1 MDPDMSKRISVT
13 ATDSHELD
21 AWRSDPTGTSKGGIV
36 ILHAIYGL
44 TNLSWAMCATF
55 GPARDLRPLLRDAA
69 LYDRIAKNTVHG
81 YDQTDKGR
89 DSYVAL
95 NKEQILAD
103 VAGCAAALRPGP
115 VAISGFCTGGS
126 WAWVAAQELPFDASV
141 NCYGSHVHQRLDYK
155 PACPT
160 IMHYG
165 DADKVV
171 PIDGVKAIQ
180 AANPDVTIHIYPGAG
195 HAFFNPEQ
203 ISHDPDR
210 AGLLLSRSVAF
221 LEEVFS

>member
-44 TNLSWAMCATF
+44 TNHMGDVCDIWAGQGFTAIA
-55 GPARDLRPLLRDAA
+55 PA

-171 PIDGVKAIQ
+171 RIDGVKAIQ

-203 ISHDPDR
+203 ISHDPDA

>member
-1 MDPDMSKRISVT
+1 MSNRVSIT
-13 ATDSHELD
+13 ATDGHVLD
-21 AWRSDPTGTSKGGIV
+21 AWRADPDGTAKGGIV

-44 TNLSWAMCATF
+44 TGHMGDVCDMWAGAGF
-55 GPARDLRPLLRDAA
+55 AAIAPA
-69 LYDRIAKNTVHG
+69 LYDRIGRNIVHG
-81 YDQTDKGR
+81 YDEQEKGR
-89 DSYVAL
+89 ASYGAL
-95 NKEQILAD
+95 TREQILAD

-141 NCYGSHVHQRLDYK
+141 NCYGSHVHKWLDYK

-165 DADKVV
+165 DADWVV
-171 PIDGVKAIQ
+171 PMEGVEAIR
-180 AANPDVTIHIYPGAG
+180 AANPEVTIYVYSGAG

-203 ISHDPDR
+203 ASHDP
-210 AGLLLSRSVAF
+210 AAAALLFSRSVDF
-221 LEEVFS
+221 LERQFAAVSG

>member
-1 MDPDMSKRISVT
+1 MDLKLSTRISVT
-13 ATDSHELD
+13 ATDGHQLD
-21 AWRSDPTGTSKGGIV
+21 AWRSDPAGTSKGGIV

-44 TNLSWAMCATF
+44 TNHMGDVCDIWAGQGFSAIA
-55 GPARDLRPLLRDAA
+55 PA
-69 LYDRIAKNTVHG
+69 LYDRTAKNTIHG
-81 YDQTDKGR
+81 YDQTGRGR
-89 DSYVAL
+89 DSYAAL
-95 NKEQILAD
+95 TKEQILAD
-103 VAGCAAALRPGP
+103 VAGCAAELRPGP
-115 VAISGFCTGGS
+115 VAISGFCSGGS

-141 NCYGSHVHQRLDYK
+141 NCYGSHVHQWLEYK

-171 PIDGVKAIQ
+171 QMDGVKAIQ

-203 ISHDPDR
+203 ISHDRD
-210 AGLLLSRSVAF
+210 AAALLLSRSVAF

>member
-1 MDPDMSKRISVT
+1 MDPDMSTRISVT
-13 ATDSHELD
+13 ATDGHQLD
-21 AWRSDPTGTSKGGIV
+21 AWRSDPHGAAKGGIV
-36 ILHAIYGL
+36 VLHAIYGL
-44 TNLSWAMCATF
+44 TNHMGDVCDIWAGQGFSAIA
-55 GPARDLRPLLRDAA
+55 PA
-69 LYDRIAKNTVHG
+69 LYDRIGKNTVHG
-81 YDQTDKGR
+81 YDQTDRGR
-89 DSYVAL
+89 ESYAAL
-95 NKEQILAD
+95 TKDQILAD

-141 NCYGSHVHQRLDYK
+141 NFYGSHVHQWLDYK

-171 PIDGVKAIQ
+171 VMEGVKAIQ
-180 AANPDVTIHIYPGAG
+180 AANPEVTVYVYPGAG

-203 ISHDPDR
+203 VNHNAD
-210 AGLLLSRSVAF
+210 AAALALSRSVEF
-221 LEEVFS
+221 LEGCFE